1 MFAVETLIIS
11 VFPPIMIENKE
22 VIFPATNGPMKLCV
36 SSFSMRHINELP
48 IYVSLVCIVLG
59 PVGPATAGFRSLTS
73 LIRNSGN
80 LAGPGGSPWNWS

>member
-22 VIFPATNGPMKLCV
+22 VIFPATNGP
-36 SSFSMRHINELP
+36 MRHINELP